1 MSYYEII
8 AKSTLSK
15 SKFLKWILIWFET
28 TLFVVYDI
36 LIDDKT
42 RDGLIAA
49 ILFSPFQNSL
59 RSLA

>member
-15 SKFLKWILIWFET
+15 SKFLKWVLIWFET

-42 RDGLIAA
+42 RDGLIAT